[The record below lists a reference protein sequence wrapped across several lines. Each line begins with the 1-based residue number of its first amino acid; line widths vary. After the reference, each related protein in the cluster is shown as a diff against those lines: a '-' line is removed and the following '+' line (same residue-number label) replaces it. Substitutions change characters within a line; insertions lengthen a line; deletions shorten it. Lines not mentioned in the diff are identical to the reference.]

1 MSDPIAGSA
10 LVIAI
15 LAGLNG
21 IINTLHIRKCKALG
35 CQSECS
41 SRGTPPTSPMPS
53 LVIEQSNKKKPA
65 SIKDETNNKDNSINV

>member
-21 IINTLHIRKCKALG
+21 IMNTLHIRKCKALG

-41 SRGTPPTSPMPS
+41 SRGTPPSTPPPS
-53 LVIEQSNKKKPA
+53 LPLDQTKKKIV
-65 SIKDETNNKDNSINV
+65 SFKDEKDNTLNV